1 MLAASS
7 SSLRSS
13 LSSCA
18 AVFAEGV
25 VVVLPL
31 LSSSLVLLRIW
42 IKLQKHLLRIR
53 KGVQYE
59 PVEPVH
65 DLKHYV
71 TRESPWKVDS
81 YSSGVSAKLKLPEPE
96 LQNLEN
102 IGSNDLSKVPSLMK
116 DYLCR
121 RMENDPWGYSEEFG
135 DMVSENHC

>member
-18 AVFAEGV
+18 AVCKLGLKEFI
-25 VVVLPL
+25 
-31 LSSSLVLLRIW
+31 IW

-102 IGSNDLSKVPSLMK
+102 IRSNDLSKVPSLMK

-121 RMENDPWGYSEEFG
+121 RMENDPW
-135 DMVSENHC
+135 V